1 VFAAITAIVKN
12 LITNIE
18 DHSYIRRDKIII
30 SNSPLCQGH
39 SEDEKSLRIRYK
51 TFGYF
56 DDDTLEV
63 FCLRPIERV
72 TTNKNTRHYGA
83 FVLGLLA
90 RSVGGYVA
98 VEKSNEGYP
107 VFVEFTIPIQ
117 E

>member
-1 VFAAITAIVKN
+1 
-12 LITNIE
+12 
-18 DHSYIRRDKIII
+18 
-30 SNSPLCQGH
+30 
-39 SEDEKSLRIRYK
+39 
-51 TFGYF
+51 
-56 DDDTLEV
+56 
-63 FCLRPIERV
+63 V